1 MAAMRRDRL
10 HWHIEV
16 AMVELDGEPCRVRF
30 TDEASGRDRTVVET
44 CGKLRERQSEPSS
57 KITADR
63 FLPFK
68 FDFLKGNRNG
78 NKKTL
83 APGHPWPLPT
93 WKRGKAPLLPRDDA
107 KHRSIE
113 ASRRATAVL
122 RSQCA
127 DDPVL
132 GDRIFHTWTEKPPRA
147 RRAPGTLPLDFLQ
160 WKQLQKFQ
168 RFQAYVNIC

>member
-68 FDFLKGNRNG
+68 FDFLKGNGNG
-78 NKKTL
+78 NKKKPGSWPSL
-83 APGHPWPLPT
+83 AITNLET
-93 WKRGKAPLLPRDDA
+93 WKSASPSARRCEAS
-107 KHRSIE
+107 KHRSISTCDGR
-113 ASRRATAVL
+113 AAQSMRR
-122 RSQCA
+122 
-127 DDPVL
+127 
-132 GDRIFHTWTEKPPRA
+132 
-147 RRAPGTLPLDFLQ
+147 
-160 WKQLQKFQ
+160 
-168 RFQAYVNIC
+168 